1 MQVWDLASMSLV
13 PPTVSRME
21 CKVWMLALAWPHV
34 FVVGGTDWKG
44 FKVFNMV
51 TGQLVRNVQ
60 VNCITSGGFI
70 TNDFSFRLMTLHST
84 TFITMGGSSSCLR
97 SVTCSWGTPG
107 RGR

>member
-1 MQVWDLASMSLV
+1 MTSLKGIIKYHTTYFSPMQVWDLASMSLV
-13 PPTVSRME
+13 PPTMCRVE

-60 VNCITSGGFI
+60 VNCITY
-70 TNDFSFRLMTLHST
+70 
-84 TFITMGGSSSCLR
+84 
-97 SVTCSWGTPG
+97 
-107 RGR
+107 